1 MRNVKYLF
9 VRYLKPVIL
18 VILWILFIGWVYLSL
33 GEMMILSYKG
43 WEHDRKMYE
52 CQKAYQKWIQLGR
65 PSLEFFSNYSSIF
78 KEKDKERRENLL
90 SFALW
95 LDKKHFEPAPYV
107 YCVSGRVFKGLFQI
121 SVSWGGRY
129 VVCQDGTVLS
139 VFLPKI
145 SVLPPPKERYVLE
158 YQTNAPSKVARKR
171 NKIEHSQ

>member
-9 VRYLKPVIL
+9 VRYLKPVFL
-18 VILWILFIGWVYLSL
+18 VVLWILFIGWIYLSL
-33 GEMMILSYKG
+33 GEVKILSYKE
-43 WEHDRKMYE
+43 WEHGRKMYD
-52 CQKAYQKWIQLGR
+52 CLKAYQTWIQLGR

-158 YQTNAPSKVARKR
+158 YQTNAPSKVARER